1 MGGREELQIPF
12 FSLFLA
18 VIAAILLR
26 GWEWLIG
33 KTNPTLSR
41 PSLVHDY
48 FNCPRY
54 LEERERQPSIF
65 LSLLI
70 AIFSNIHI
78 FRREDNLG
86 IIFFI
91 KNKFSYTV
99 CSNNGFLFPR
109 SSQILLTF
117 QPTHPSASEEGQF
130 PTQILIK
137 KWRKHHYLF

>member
-18 VIAAILLR
+18 VIASILLR
-26 GWEWLIG
+26 GREWLIG

-54 LEERERQPSIF
+54 LEERERQPTIF
-65 LSLLI
+65 LPLLI

-78 FRREDNLG
+78 FRRADNLG
-86 IIFFI
+86 IICLLKINFLTQFVLI
-91 KNKFSYTV
+91 MVFYFPDLHKSSSP
-99 CSNNGFLFPR
+99 SNRPTPRPQKKVSFLPR
-109 SSQILLTF
+109 SS
-117 QPTHPSASEEGQF
+117 
-130 PTQILIK
+130 
-137 KWRKHHYLF
+137 